1 MRYKSCADI
10 DWCLALEPTPRIE
23 LGTSFLP
30 RMRSTTELCGPD
42 DSSHYEVHLL
52 TNPYCNSGARD
63 RIRTCEAVKRQIYSL
78 LGLTTPQPLPKQK
91 LYHSK
96 TEFHYAW
103 RRYSKG
109 FFRTRNFEPDTSL

>member
-1 MRYKSCADI
+1 
-10 DWCLALEPTPRIE
+10 
-23 LGTSFLP
+23 
-30 RMRSTTELCGPD
+30 
-42 DSSHYEVHLL
+42 
-52 TNPYCNSGARD
+52 
-63 RIRTCEAVKRQIYSL
+63 
-78 LGLTTPQPLPKQK
+78 LPKQK